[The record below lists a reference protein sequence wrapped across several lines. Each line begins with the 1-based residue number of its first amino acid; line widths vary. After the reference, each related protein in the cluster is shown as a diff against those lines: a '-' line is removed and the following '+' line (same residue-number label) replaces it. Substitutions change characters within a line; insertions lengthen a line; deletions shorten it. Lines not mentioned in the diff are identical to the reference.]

1 MKKTTYIIY
10 GLLLCSLFMA
20 AACSQYEIE
29 PFTAGRGINFVKYN
43 MFYKEYKDSYKEL
56 EEEHNFFVDYA
67 GEKGWEADEH
77 VFAVGVK
84 LEGRFS
90 DDSIKVKFKLLPVEG
105 YEMPVLEVP
114 DSCVINPRKSQ
125 NYIRIVCKK
134 PEVYDR
140 VYKARLVFD
149 YAASGLVPG
158 TKERQEYLIT
168 ASDAS
173 DWKGMDVANEEEWNS
188 AYAHVLGNYGP
199 MKARF
204 ILVSFGGKGYPG
216 FRKSYADI
224 GREYAATKQGN
235 GFNGYMQK
243 AILSYFLELYKT
255 EHGGPLTEP
264 DGTIVKFNF

>member
-114 DSCVINPRKSQ
+114 DSCVINPRESQ

-204 ILVSFGGKGYPG
+204 ILVSFGGKGIRAFGRVMRTSGASMRPPSKG
-216 FRKSYADI
+216 TALTGICRKP
-224 GREYAATKQGN
+224 
-235 GFNGYMQK
+235 F
-243 AILSYFLELYKT
+243 
-255 EHGGPLTEP
+255 
-264 DGTIVKFNF
+264 